1 MAPSSDFLTA
11 YLYHR
16 AMTQTASHK
25 YFVGD
30 LCYVLSDEWS
40 DVCDLTLDP
49 LNDADDREFQ
59 FDDGREFLFLSTAYG
74 DGTYFDQFGNQ
85 YPVDSGTI
93 GAVKVEYLHP
103 EVLAEALERGL
114 GAVHEF
120 GYELHELDCEYD
132 NGTLR
137 FDRVAIV
144 TGYEEEEEEEEEYEE
159 EDEDA

>member
-1 MAPSSDFLTA
+1 
-11 YLYHR
+11 
-16 AMTQTASHK
+16 MTQTASHK